1 MMADTV
7 GLVLGIQAY
16 PASGDAGRRQQDA
29 VAALRTLRGV
39 DLVNLQFSR
48 TERRLAP
55 EGLVTLDTLGLDS
68 TTVTGEAGRQK
79 PVVSEVFDRLA
90 AYAESRGRR
99 YFAFLNSDIVVTP
112 AAVDTIVR
120 SGRDAIVFSRMDVER
135 GSGRELGI
143 NVYGT
148 DMFAVDAA
156 WWRRH
161 RAIFRPY
168 VVGEPYWDNVYTAQ
182 LLCRG
187 NAVLL
192 NRGALIVHEQHDAA
206 WGDSPFTAHNGFL
219 AALDSLYFTRWA
231 AYVDA
236 LLRARASGASDAEE
250 LALQDRIF
258 RWPPG
263 ALARLTHVGREIKAR
278 ARHRMRRWRGKPAG
292 SARPV

>member
-1 MMADTV
+1 MADAV
-7 GLVLGIQAY
+7 GLVLGTHLY
-16 PASGDAGRRQQDA
+16 PASGDAERRQQRA

-48 TERRLAP
+48 TDRRLAP
-55 EGLVTLDTLGLDS
+55 EGLVTLDALAQDS
-68 TTVTGEAGRQK
+68 TTIAGEAGVRK
-79 PVVSEVFDRLA
+79 PVVSELFDRLA

-99 YFAFLNSDIVVTP
+99 YFAFLNSDIVVTQ
-112 AAVDTIVR
+112 AAVDAVAA
-120 SGRDAIVFSRMDVER
+120 SGRDAVVFSRMDVER

-168 VVGEPYWDNVYTAQ
+168 VVGEGCWDNVYTAQ

-192 NRGALIVHEQHDAA
+192 NRGALILHEQHDAV
-206 WGDSPFTAHNGFL
+206 WVDSPFAAHNGFL
-219 AALDSLYFTRWA
+219 AALDSLYFTIWA
-231 AYVDA
+231 VYVDA
-236 LLRARASGASDAEE
+236 LLGARASGAGETEE
-250 LALQDRIF
+250 LALQARIF
-258 RWPPG
+258 RWPPSS
-263 ALARLTHVGREIKAR
+263 LARLKHVGREIKAR
-278 ARHRMRRWRGKPAG
+278 ARYRMRRWRRRPAD